1 MQMRRKKL
9 NKNSYVLEI
18 IPDSTYALYLKG
30 ELVAVSNS
38 AGDITID
45 EEVDEG
51 ASETMEQF
59 VKLLGNDNP
68 LVFETPKELLMTSDS
83 LSAPLFYH
91 DWRA

>member
-9 NKNSYVLEI
+9 NKNAYVLEI

-30 ELVAVSNS
+30 ELAAVSNS
-38 AGDITID
+38 AGDIVID
-45 EEVDEG
+45 EEINEGTLETVD
-51 ASETMEQF
+51 QF